1 MKNTLIL
8 LLLVCSTALL
18 AQQAPMVA
26 YTTYHASGA
35 AHITAFQM
43 NGQFHGKYMEFDE
56 NGQILAVGQYEEGVK
71 VGTWSVRAANGK
83 SFYALVY
90 RDDRIQSAR
99 EFAFANDRE

>member
-1 MKNTLIL
+1 MKNSLFL
-8 LLLVCSTALL
+8 LLLVCSTALF
-18 AQQAPMVA
+18 AQQAPLVP

-35 AHITAFQM
+35 AHISAFQM

-56 NGQILAVGQYEEGVK
+56 NGQILAVGQYDEGVK

-99 EFAFANDRE
+99 EFAFANDRD